1 MSPTRIEVASQTV
14 RPWAKLSEGIS
25 YAGFRTIVTRRFRL
39 PDDREADF
47 DVVQNPDTVAVV
59 ALTEAGE
66 VILVREYRPGPER
79 LLYELPGGAV
89 DDGETPEEAARREL
103 LEETGYEG
111 DLRPAGS
118 YWAGAYSTHRRHAFV
133 ATGCYRVAELWPED
147 AEAVEVALMPFADFR
162 GHVRSGE
169 LTDVA
174 TAYLGLDAL
183 SRL

>member
-1 MSPTRIEVASQTV
+1 M
-14 RPWAKLSEGIS
+14 RPWQKLDERPS
-25 YAGFRTIVTRRFRL
+25 YAGFRTILTRHFRL
-39 PDDREADF
+39 PDGREADF
-47 DVVQNPDTVAVV
+47 DVVSNPDTVAVL

-66 VILVREYRPGPER
+66 VILVREFRPGPER

-89 DDGETPEEAARREL
+89 DEGETPEDAARREL

-118 YWAGAYSTHRRHAFV
+118 FWAGAYSTHRRHAFV
-133 ATGCYRVAELWPED
+133 ATDCYRVAELWLEEN
-147 AEAVEVALMPFADFR
+147 EAVEVALMPFVDFR

-174 TAYLGLDAL
+174 AAYVGLDAL
-183 SRL
+183 GRLGG